1 MNIDK
6 TVGLTLTP
14 EPRPAAWVA
23 AAYRGDQ
30 PTWRPVWD
38 LAGPARSRCVWLRPH
53 EAKGRALGIQS
64 GPAAQPKHDWEELA
78 GKVFSQ
84 LSQWQRMDLASYGM
98 DERQYILGTYVMSNV
113 WFTVYY
119 RPPDMATVKLLDAAQ
134 TKILWKS
141 RLDNTG
147 SRVNQFSPLHHFRV
161 GHRLKRDS
169 LQMDRHHGGKRFF
182 TTRNVVDSILAS
194 FVLHVLYP
202 HDANTP
208 ASGSMSW
215 QTTGRCT
222 IAAALGSIAG
232 ALCHPNIGTA
242 VRGRR
247 RRVSARWQAYLTG
260 FAKVRTSYALTPPTT
275 FEEVQSIPIYDN
287 TEVGNGR
294 NLPAHE
300 WTVASD
306 AGVTVVGDLWDTRT
320 GDFHTAASLRL
331 TARRRQRLIAAIPA
345 AWADTLRRGRR
356 PITPGEW
363 ALAPLMP
370 GLAGHPRYGTLVE
383 IQATIHSTAT
393 VIAYEVMTCGGWRAA
408 GVRHLQLQDLRRAT
422 MEPGRKQI
430 HGIGELVT
438 LHGLTSTDF
447 ASCRARLTWRNRT
460 AITFNVKTGCEMLR
474 GDSKMTDELTT
485 LRAAIPPPRHAAG
498 FADIRAAAW
507 LPKTR
512 DFAWCLRADGVRAE
526 WSVSDRLVVLRH

>member
-1 MNIDK
+1 MEGVDDVPIRSVRLPRD
-6 TVGLTLTP
+6 VRY
-14 EPRPAAWVA
+14 EPDRRQAVVESANAANA
-23 AAYRGDQ
+23 AEGVPKLISAD
-30 PTWRPVWD
+30 
-38 LAGPARSRCVWLRPH
+38 ARFVR
-53 EAKGRALGIQS
+53 
-64 GPAAQPKHDWEELA
+64 
-78 GKVFSQ
+78 FS
-84 LSQWQRMDLASYGM
+84 A
-98 DERQYILGTYVMSNV
+98 
-113 WFTVYY
+113 
-119 RPPDMATVKLLDAAQ
+119 
-134 TKILWKS
+134 
-141 RLDNTG
+141 
-147 SRVNQFSPLHHFRV
+147 RVN
-161 GHRLKRDS
+161 
-169 LQMDRHHGGKRFF
+169 
-182 TTRNVVDSILAS
+182 T
-194 FVLHVLYP
+194 
-202 HDANTP
+202 
-208 ASGSMSW
+208 
-215 QTTGRCT
+215 
-222 IAAALGSIAG
+222 
-232 ALCHPNIGTA
+232 
-242 VRGRR
+242 
-247 RRVSARWQAYLTG
+247 
-260 FAKVRTSYALTPPTT
+260 
-275 FEEVQSIPIYDN
+275 
-287 TEVGNGR
+287 
-294 NLPAHE
+294 
-300 WTVASD
+300 
-306 AGVTVVGDLWDTRT
+306 VGDLWDTRT

-512 DFAWCLRADGVRAE
+512 DFAWCLRAGALHCGRAAGLDTSRCVICDQARDSTLHLVADCRYLTALRSWCSQRRGLLKLPPVSFVDMAVHGCGSPTRSGDAHETHTAVLGAVLTAMAKARAYALLNHDPMRSATIVNAAKAHMRHHLNIDWMHARGEIPARAGSEGHHDSRPSTRQAFRVRWNAITKGTGD
-526 WSVSDRLVVLRH
+526 VLDFGPVVTAASLR